1 MFFFLIVVSDLSKD
15 IGIGCFRLTLPCPQ
29 ATVFLHRLHF
39 LLKIFEPLYRPDI
52 YHGHI
57 RKKTQKTA
65 ISNEQCF
72 GSGSIFVGH
81 LVSDPNSDT
90 DPGTVYLV

>member
-1 MFFFLIVVSDLSKD
+1 MVGDLSKV

-57 RKKTQKTA
+57 RKKKKKKQQLVMS
-65 ISNEQCF
+65 IEQCF
-72 GSGSIFVGH
+72 GSVSIFVGH